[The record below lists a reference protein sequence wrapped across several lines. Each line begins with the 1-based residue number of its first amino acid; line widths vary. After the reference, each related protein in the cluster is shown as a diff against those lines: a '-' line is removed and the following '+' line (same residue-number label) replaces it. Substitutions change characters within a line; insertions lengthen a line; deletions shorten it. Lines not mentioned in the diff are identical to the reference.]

1 MGANDRDTWWRERGE
16 RELRMLLYEWDP
28 VGVAPEPDWPGD
40 EYDDFV
46 APLREKL
53 ERGVTAGE
61 LAVFLEQQVQEHIGL
76 EVDVDREEGF
86 AARLV
91 EWHARSAPA

>member
-1 MGANDRDTWWRERGE
+1 
-16 RELRMLLYEWDP
+16 
-28 VGVAPEPDWPGD
+28 
-40 EYDDFV
+40 
-46 APLREKL
+46 
-53 ERGVTAGE
+53 
-61 LAVFLEQQVQEHIGL
+61 VQEHIGL